1 MSLKIVVLAKQ
12 VPDTRNVGK
21 DAMTAEGTVNRAAL
35 PAIFNP
41 EDLNAL
47 EQALRLKEQN
57 PGSTVGILT
66 MGPPR
71 AGEIIRQGLYRG
83 ADTGWL
89 LTDRLFAGA
98 DTLATSYALATG
110 IQKIGDVDIVIG
122 GRQAIDGDTTTSEH
136 TEIPKDAIVVY
147 YKDGREVPAYNLT
160 MDASVVSFKTSKR
173 AKDRPIFS
181 PKSEVFMIRYPD
193 GTRDILTNLAVAEQ
207 QQREREAEEARLKAQ
222 REAEVADSIKAAAIE
237 EAASA
242 TNPKKATI
250 VTKKGVRMKVW
261 VCSDTATMVSYK
273 KVNSAK
279 APVFN
284 MSKAKIKNIIY

>member
-1 MSLKIVVLAKQ
+1 MNFKRSVIFI
-12 VPDTRNVGK
+12 G
-21 DAMTAEGTVNRAAL
+21 AM
-35 PAIFNP
+35 
-41 EDLNAL
+41 
-47 EQALRLKEQN
+47 
-57 PGSTVGILT
+57 
-66 MGPPR
+66 
-71 AGEIIRQGLYRG
+71 
-83 ADTGWL
+83 
-89 LTDRLFAGA
+89 
-98 DTLATSYALATG
+98 LATLQSIAQDAIIFRDG
-110 IQKIGDVDIVIG
+110 RVKSVKIIQTNNDKTLFKESGNKNASEEFVENTKVFMLKFKTRGNVVFNANGERIL
-122 GRQAIDGDTTTSEH
+122 TTSEH

-160 MDASVVSFKTSKR
+160 MDASVVSFKTSKK

-207 QQREREAEEARLKAQ
+207 LQREREEEEARLKAQ
-222 REAEVADSIKAAAIE
+222 REAEVADSIKAADIE
-237 EAASA
+237 EAAST

-279 APVFN
+279 AAIFN

>member
-1 MSLKIVVLAKQ
+1 MKSFYAIILCL
-12 VPDTRNVGK
+12 T
-21 DAMTAEGTVNRAAL
+21 
-35 PAIFNP
+35 IFNLKLHAQDAIIFRDGRVKSVKIIQTNNDKTLFK
-41 EDLNAL
+41 ESGNKNAS
-47 EQALRLKEQN
+47 EEYVENTKVFMLKFKTRGNVVFNANGER
-57 PGSTVGILT
+57 IL
-66 MGPPR
+66 
-71 AGEIIRQGLYRG
+71 
-83 ADTGWL
+83 
-89 LTDRLFAGA
+89 
-98 DTLATSYALATG
+98 
-110 IQKIGDVDIVIG
+110 
-122 GRQAIDGDTTTSEH
+122 TTSEH

-147 YKDGREVPAYNLT
+147 YKDGREIPAYNLT

-193 GTRDILTNLAVAEQ
+193 GTRDILTNLAVEEQ
-207 QQREREAEEARLKAQ
+207 QQREREAEEARQKAQ
-222 REAEVADSIKAAAIE
+222 REAEVSDSITAAAME

-261 VCSDTATMVSYK
+261 VCSDTPTMVSYK

-279 APVFN
+279 AAIFN

>member
-1 MSLKIVVLAKQ
+1 MRRFHFYTVLIFAWAYNIAIHAQDAIIFRDGRVKSVKIIQTNNDKTLFKESGNKNASEEFVENTKVFMLKFKTRGNVV
-12 VPDTRNVGK
+12 
-21 DAMTAEGTVNRAAL
+21 
-35 PAIFNP
+35 FNANG
-41 EDLNAL
+41 E
-47 EQALRLKEQN
+47 R
-57 PGSTVGILT
+57 IL
-66 MGPPR
+66 
-71 AGEIIRQGLYRG
+71 
-83 ADTGWL
+83 
-89 LTDRLFAGA
+89 
-98 DTLATSYALATG
+98 
-110 IQKIGDVDIVIG
+110 
-122 GRQAIDGDTTTSEH
+122 TTSEH

-160 MDASVVSFKTSKR
+160 MDASVVSFKTSKK

-207 QQREREAEEARLKAQ
+207 LQREREEEEARLKAQ
-222 REAEVADSIKAAAIE
+222 REAEVADSIKAADIE
-237 EAASA
+237 EAATT

-279 APVFN
+279 AAIFN

>member
-1 MSLKIVVLAKQ
+1 MSKICYYHLDMNFKRSVIFI
-12 VPDTRNVGK
+12 G
-21 DAMTAEGTVNRAAL
+21 AM
-35 PAIFNP
+35 
-41 EDLNAL
+41 
-47 EQALRLKEQN
+47 
-57 PGSTVGILT
+57 
-66 MGPPR
+66 
-71 AGEIIRQGLYRG
+71 
-83 ADTGWL
+83 
-89 LTDRLFAGA
+89 
-98 DTLATSYALATG
+98 LATLQSIAQDAIIFRDG
-110 IQKIGDVDIVIG
+110 RVKSVKIIQTNNDKTLFKESGNKKASEEFVENTKVFMLKFKTRGNVVFNANGERIL
-122 GRQAIDGDTTTSEH
+122 TTSEH

-160 MDASVVSFKTSKR
+160 MDASVVSFKTTKK

-207 QQREREAEEARLKAQ
+207 QQREREAEEARLKAL
-222 REAEVADSIKAAAIE
+222 REAEIADSIKAAAIE
-237 EAASA
+237 EAASS

-261 VCSDTATMVSYK
+261 VCSDTPTMVSYK

-279 APVFN
+279 AAIFN

>member
-1 MSLKIVVLAKQ
+1 MIRFFLSILLLGLTNIATYAQDAIIFRDGRVKSVKIIQTNNDKTLFKKSGNKNASEEYVENTKVFMLKFKTRGNVV
-12 VPDTRNVGK
+12 
-21 DAMTAEGTVNRAAL
+21 
-35 PAIFNP
+35 FNANG
-41 EDLNAL
+41 E
-47 EQALRLKEQN
+47 R
-57 PGSTVGILT
+57 IL
-66 MGPPR
+66 
-71 AGEIIRQGLYRG
+71 
-83 ADTGWL
+83 
-89 LTDRLFAGA
+89 
-98 DTLATSYALATG
+98 
-110 IQKIGDVDIVIG
+110 
-122 GRQAIDGDTTTSEH
+122 TTSEH
-136 TEIPKDAIVVY
+136 MEIPKDAIVVY

-207 QQREREAEEARLKAQ
+207 QQREREEEEARLKAQ

-279 APVFN
+279 AAIFN

>member
-1 MSLKIVVLAKQ
+1 MIRFFLSILLLGLTNIATYAQDAIIFRDGRVKSVKIIQTNNDKTLFKESGNKNASEEYVENTKVFMLKFKTRGNVV
-12 VPDTRNVGK
+12 
-21 DAMTAEGTVNRAAL
+21 
-35 PAIFNP
+35 FNANG
-41 EDLNAL
+41 E
-47 EQALRLKEQN
+47 R
-57 PGSTVGILT
+57 IL
-66 MGPPR
+66 
-71 AGEIIRQGLYRG
+71 
-83 ADTGWL
+83 
-89 LTDRLFAGA
+89 
-98 DTLATSYALATG
+98 
-110 IQKIGDVDIVIG
+110 
-122 GRQAIDGDTTTSEH
+122 TTSEH
-136 TEIPKDAIVVY
+136 TEIPKDAIVVC
-147 YKDGREVPAYNLT
+147 YKDGREIPAYNLT

-207 QQREREAEEARLKAQ
+207 QQREREEEDARLKAQ

-237 EAASA
+237 EAAST

-261 VCSDTATMVSYK
+261 ICSDTATMVSYK

-279 APVFN
+279 AAIFN

>member
-1 MSLKIVVLAKQ
+1 MRRFHFYTVLIFAWAYNIAIHAQDAIIFRDGRVKSVKIIQTNNDKTLFKESGNKNATEEYVENTKVFMLKFKTRGNVV
-12 VPDTRNVGK
+12 
-21 DAMTAEGTVNRAAL
+21 
-35 PAIFNP
+35 FNANG
-41 EDLNAL
+41 E
-47 EQALRLKEQN
+47 R
-57 PGSTVGILT
+57 IL
-66 MGPPR
+66 
-71 AGEIIRQGLYRG
+71 I
-83 ADTGWL
+83 
-89 LTDRLFAGA
+89 
-98 DTLATSYALATG
+98 
-110 IQKIGDVDIVIG
+110 
-122 GRQAIDGDTTTSEH
+122 TSEH

-181 PKSEVFMIRYPD
+181 PKSEVFMIRYHD

-222 REAEVADSIKAAAIE
+222 REVEVADSIKAAAIE

-261 VCSDTATMVSYK
+261 VCSDTPTMVSYK

-279 APVFN
+279 AAIFN

>member
-1 MSLKIVVLAKQ
+1 MIRFFLSILLLGLTNIATYAQDAIIFRDGRVKSVKIIQTNNDKTLFKESGNKNASEEYVENIKVFMLKFKTRGNVV
-12 VPDTRNVGK
+12 
-21 DAMTAEGTVNRAAL
+21 
-35 PAIFNP
+35 FNANG
-41 EDLNAL
+41 E
-47 EQALRLKEQN
+47 R
-57 PGSTVGILT
+57 IL
-66 MGPPR
+66 
-71 AGEIIRQGLYRG
+71 
-83 ADTGWL
+83 
-89 LTDRLFAGA
+89 
-98 DTLATSYALATG
+98 
-110 IQKIGDVDIVIG
+110 
-122 GRQAIDGDTTTSEH
+122 TTSEH

-147 YKDGREVPAYNLT
+147 YKDGREIPAYNLT
-160 MDASVVSFKTSKR
+160 MDASVVSFKTSKK

-207 QQREREAEEARLKAQ
+207 LQREREEEEARLKAQ
-222 REAEVADSIKAAAIE
+222 REAEVADSIKAADIE
-237 EAASA
+237 EAAST

-279 APVFN
+279 AAIFN

>member
-1 MSLKIVVLAKQ
+1 MSKICYYHLDMNFKRSVIFI
-12 VPDTRNVGK
+12 G
-21 DAMTAEGTVNRAAL
+21 AM
-35 PAIFNP
+35 
-41 EDLNAL
+41 
-47 EQALRLKEQN
+47 
-57 PGSTVGILT
+57 
-66 MGPPR
+66 
-71 AGEIIRQGLYRG
+71 
-83 ADTGWL
+83 
-89 LTDRLFAGA
+89 
-98 DTLATSYALATG
+98 LATLQSIAQDAIIFRDG
-110 IQKIGDVDIVIG
+110 RVKSVKIIQTNNDKTLFKESDNKNASEEYVENTKVFMLKFKTRGNVVFNSNGERIL
-122 GRQAIDGDTTTSEH
+122 TTSEH

-160 MDASVVSFKTSKR
+160 MDASVVSFKTSKK

-207 QQREREAEEARLKAQ
+207 QQREREAEEARLKVQ
-222 REAEVADSIKAAAIE
+222 QEAEMADSIKAAAIE

-279 APVFN
+279 AAIFN